1 MNKKNILIIGDIIEI
16 AILTFIGFATHGE
29 AGVSFIPRMGASFF
43 PLLIGWFLVAPWLGL
58 FDEQVNSNPKLLWR
72 VLLAMLFVVPLA
84 AVLRST
90 LLHSAVQPLFVL
102 ILGSTN
108 ALGMLIWR
116 GVYLFI
122 VRRNK

>member
-1 MNKKNILIIGDIIEI
+1 MNKKNILIIGDILEI

-29 AGVSFIPRMGASFF
+29 AAVSFIPRMGASFL
-43 PLLIGWFLVAPWLGL
+43 PLLIGWFLIAPWLGL
-58 FDEQVNSNPKLLWR
+58 FNEEVTSNFKLLWR
-72 VLLAMLFVVPLA
+72 VLLAMLFAAPLA

-116 GVYLFI
+116 GIYLFI
-122 VRRNK
+122 ARRNK